1 MTEPSPQRVVVC
13 PIADLPPGSLTR
25 VEAGG
30 HAACVVN
37 VDGTVRAVADACL
50 HKQASLSGGRLDG
63 GLIACPSHWW
73 RYSPDDGR
81 LVGSDAALA
90 TYPAEVIDGEVV
102 VVLPP
107 PVRTLSM
114 REMLLAHARGEA

>member
-13 PIADLPPGSLTR
+13 PIADLPPGALTR

-37 VDGTVRAVADACL
+37 VDGIVRAVADACL
-50 HKQASLSGGRLDG
+50 HKQASLSGGRLDRG
-63 GLIACPSHWW
+63 FIACPSHWW
-73 RYSPDDGR
+73 RYNPDDGR
-81 LVGSDAALA
+81 LVGSDAELA
-90 TYPAEVIDGEVV
+90 TYPAEVIDGEVI

-107 PVRTLSM
+107 PVAPRGI
-114 REMLLAHARGEA
+114 REMLLAHARREE